1 MKTEIKKVDKHK
13 RKISVEIGA
22 EAVSR
27 KLEDVYNRIAKD
39 AQVPGF
45 RKGKAPRDVLEKHYK
60 DFASQEIIKELVPES
75 YNQAIEREALN
86 VLHYPQISEVKLDNG
101 ILSFNALVEVK
112 PEIIFKKDYKG
123 IKVEYKRQEVSAQ
136 DLKHR
141 LDALKES
148 RKLDKLDDDFAR
160 GLGYPSLDDLE
171 STMNKQIYLENEN
184 RQRIKMEEAVV
195 NFLLENTTF
204 DTPASLV
211 QQQLNEL
218 VERQKIDLVLRGVPK
233 EKVEEQEGTL
243 RKNLQAQSE
252 RQVRVYLI
260 LEEISK
266 QEKIS
271 GDKEMPQR
279 VLEFILKSAKW
290 QVLG

>member
-75 YNQAIEREALN
+75 YNQAIEREALS
-86 VLHYPQISEVKLDNG
+86 VLHYPQISEVKLDKG

-141 LDALKES
+141 
-148 RKLDKLDDDFAR
+148 
-160 GLGYPSLDDLE
+160 
-171 STMNKQIYLENEN
+171 
-184 RQRIKMEEAVV
+184 
-195 NFLLENTTF
+195 
-204 DTPASLV
+204 
-211 QQQLNEL
+211 
-218 VERQKIDLVLRGVPK
+218 
-233 EKVEEQEGTL
+233 
-243 RKNLQAQSE
+243 
-252 RQVRVYLI
+252 
-260 LEEISK
+260 
-266 QEKIS
+266 
-271 GDKEMPQR
+271 
-279 VLEFILKSAKW
+279 
-290 QVLG
+290 